1 MAVHDAQVLIVG
13 GGPAGSTAAFFLAR
27 AGCDVLLVD
36 RAEFPRDKVCSEYL
50 SPQASR
56 LLHEMGVLES
66 LESGPSEQLSGM
78 RVHAP
83 DGTAFEGSFS
93 AATGFKP
100 YRDHGLAVRRPLLDT
115 TLLLRAEQLGARLR
129 TGVDVRDLTRDEHG
143 RVNGVTARVGGEQTM
158 LRAPLVIGA
167 DGLRSVIA
175 RRARL
180 GTHGRWPRRLA
191 LVRHYRGVVH
201 DAPVGDMHV
210 FEGGYAGFAPVGDDL
225 TNVAVVIPTRLS
237 RELGNDRDE
246 IIWQLLSSQPRVA
259 ARLAHAEPATQT
271 RAIGPF
277 NWRAPKAWIP
287 GAVLVG
293 DAADFFDPFTGEG
306 MYAAMRGAELLS
318 TYAWEAVHAKEPA
331 SADIALAAYDRCRKH
346 EFSGKWAVERAIAMA
361 VASPALINLAA
372 KALARR
378 NDLANL
384 LVGVTGDF
392 VPAREVL
399 KPKFV
404 LQLLTA
410 ALLPGGKPLASPLP
424 AIIAERFNSEF

>member
-1 MAVHDAQVLIVG
+1 MPPHDAQVLVVG
-13 GGPAGSTAAFFLAR
+13 GGPAGSTVAFFLAR

-36 RAEFPRDKVCSEYL
+36 RVAFPRDKPCSEYL

-56 LLHEMGVLES
+56 LLNELGVLEA
-66 LESGPSEQLSGM
+66 LEAAPSDQLTGM

-83 DGTAFEGSFS
+83 DGTVFEGSFS
-93 AATGFKP
+93 GATGFRAF
-100 YRDHGLAVRRPLLDT
+100 RDYGLAIRRPLLDT
-115 TLLLRAEQLGARLR
+115 TLLLRAEQVGVRIR
-129 TGVDVRDLTRDEHG
+129 TGVDVRDLARDEHG
-143 RVNGVTARVGGEQTM
+143 RVEGVLARENGRQLT

-167 DGLRSVIA
+167 DGLRSVVA
-175 RRARL
+175 RRAQL
-180 GTHGRWPRRLA
+180 GKHGRWPRRLA
-191 LVRHYRGVVH
+191 LVRHFRGVVH

-225 TNVAVVIPTRLS
+225 TNVAVVIPTHLS
-237 RELGNDRDE
+237 REIGNDRDA
-246 IIWQLLSSQPRVA
+246 IMKQLLDSQPHVA
-259 ARLAHAEPATQT
+259 ARLAHAEPATPT

-277 NWRAPKAWIP
+277 NWHARRAWTP

-318 TYAWEAVHAKEPA
+318 TYAFEAIRAQRPK
-331 SADIALAAYDRCRKH
+331 SADVALAAYDRCRRN
-346 EFSGKWAVERAIAMA
+346 EFSGKWAVERAIATA
-361 VASPALINLAA
+361 IASPPLINLAA

-378 NDLANL
+378 ADLANL

-399 KPKFV
+399 KPKYV
-404 LQLLTA
+404 LQLIAA
-410 ALLPGGKPLASPLP
+410 ALLPREKPVASSVPVNYQT
-424 AIIAERFNSEF
+424 AQR

>member
-1 MAVHDAQVLIVG
+1 MTSHVAQVLIVG

-36 RAEFPRDKVCSEYL
+36 RTPFPRDKPCSEYL

-56 LLHEMGVLES
+56 LLHEMGVLDS
-66 LESGPSEQLSGM
+66 LEAGPSERLSGM

-83 DGTAFEGSFS
+83 DGTSFEGSFG
-93 AATGFKP
+93 ALTGFRAF
-100 YRDHGLAVRRPLLDT
+100 RDYGLAIRRPLLDT
-115 TLLLRAEQLGARLR
+115 TLLLRAEQEGVRIR
-129 TGVDVRDLTRDEHG
+129 TNVDVRDLARDDHG
-143 RVNGVTARVGGEQTM
+143 RVNGVIARVDGEQQT
-158 LRAPLVIGA
+158 LHAPLVIGA
-167 DGLRSVIA
+167 DGLRSVVA
-175 RRARL
+175 RRAQL
-180 GTHGRWPRRLA
+180 GRHGRWPRRLA

-225 TNVAVVIPTRLS
+225 TNVAVVIPTAHS
-237 RELGNDRDE
+237 REIGNDRDA
-246 IIWQLLSSQPRVA
+246 IMTQLLTSQPRVA
-259 ARLAHAEPATQT
+259 ARLSHAEPATPT

-277 NWRAPKAWIP
+277 NWHARSAWTP

-318 TYAWEAVHAKEPA
+318 TYAFEAVRAKNVRD
-331 SADIALAAYDRCRKH
+331 ADVALAAYDRCRKY
-346 EFSGKWAVERAIAMA
+346 EFAGKWAVERSIAMA
-361 VASPALINLAA
+361 IASPLLINLAA
-372 KALARR
+372 RALARR
-378 NDLANL
+378 ADLANL

-399 KPKFV
+399 KPQFM
-404 LQLLTA
+404 LQLLAA
-410 ALLPGGKPLASPLP
+410 ALHRGEKPVPSPLP
-424 AIIAERFNSEF
+424 SAVVAER